1 MQYNFDRDGL
11 VSSESPSFWTLVS
24 GTTYGFGRIEHSLQI
39 FTSPRKHRLLLCGLI
54 QKQGSNICHTLVGY
68 TYPRVEGTSCFPF
81 RAFRSL
87 SEPHPLPTVT
97 LSYPEHLN
105 CVANMR
111 ILKVGFLAS
120 GWSVKERSDARP
132 RQKWK
137 SAIVQ
142 TQH

>member
-97 LSYPEHLN
+97 FVEN
-105 CVANMR
+105 R
-111 ILKVGFLAS
+111 
-120 GWSVKERSDARP
+120 RSRRAFPPFDHMFITVLTYGYLDTFRFAGTPQLRSS
-132 RQKWK
+132 R
-137 SAIVQ
+137 
-142 TQH
+142 